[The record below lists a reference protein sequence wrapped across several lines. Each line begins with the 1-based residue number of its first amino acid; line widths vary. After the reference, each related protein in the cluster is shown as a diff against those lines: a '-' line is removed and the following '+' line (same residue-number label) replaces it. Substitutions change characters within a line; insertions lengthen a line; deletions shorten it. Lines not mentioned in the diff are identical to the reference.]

1 MIIVVKTP
9 KGTLISQVLNRIH
22 LINTVQGH
30 GVSLADVK
38 QWSFLGQDKVFGQ
51 IKELIS
57 SKEVQPDLYDID
69 LATCTYIED
78 LLNEY
83 G

>member
-9 KGTLISQVLNRIH
+9 KRTLIAQVLNRIH
-22 LINTVQGH
+22 LINMVQGH

-38 QWSFLGQDKVFGQ
+38 QWAFLGQDKVFNQ

-57 SKEVQPDLYDID
+57 SKKVQPDLYDID
-69 LATCTYIED
+69 LATYTYIED
-78 LLNEY
+78 LLNEH